1 MGWRLECSRRLD
13 PEEELELRG
22 YREEDRGALVRLGVL
37 AFGGEASYWEEY
49 YDPEKNPMLDPSL
62 VYGIEDDGEP
72 RATVTVLPMEAFVDG
87 EPVEMGGIAA
97 VNAHPAYRRRGYAG
111 KLMRAAIDGMR
122 EREMQLSM
130 LHPFAHAF
138 YRAYGWE
145 LVTEAVKYE
154 LSPTQLPTS
163 AGQRRVRAY
172 GPAGEDLSRM
182 AELFDGWAVTRPC
195 SVRRGEGRWL
205 QYLARKGQEAAVYE
219 GEDGTVEGYLLYK
232 QAEGSG
238 DPPNTLDV
246 SELVA
251 ATPAAREALV
261 SFMGAYDP
269 RMYNVKLS
277 TPRAEPLHPYLPDS
291 HVRARLEPEFM
302 LRLVDVEGALS
313 LLGRAMKE
321 PIVLDVSDDVIPENS
336 GSYTLGDGEV
346 TRGVEAEARVE
357 LDVRR
362 LAQLYAGYLPAGQ
375 LARYGLIEPGSP
387 EALELL
393 DAWFPTGDPYVSV
406 PDHF

>member
-1 MGWRLECSRRLD
+1 M
-13 PEEELELRG
+13 ELRR
-22 YREEDRGALVRLGVL
+22 YREEDRGALVRLAVL
-37 AFGGEASYWEEY
+37 AFGMGTSYWEEY
-49 YDPEKNPMLDPSL
+49 YDPEKNPRLDPSL
-62 VYGIEDDGEP
+62 VYVIEDDGEP

-87 EPVEMGGIAA
+87 EPASMGGIAA

-111 KLMRAAIDGMR
+111 KLMRAAIDAMR
-122 EREMQLSM
+122 ERGMSLSM

-138 YRAYGWE
+138 YRAHGWE
-145 LVTEAVKYE
+145 LATEAIKYE
-154 LSPTQLPTS
+154 LSPTEIPTS
-163 AGQRRVRAY
+163 REQRRVRAY
-172 GPAGEDLSRM
+172 DPARGDLSRM
-182 AELFDGWAVTRPC
+182 DGLFDGWAATRPC
-195 SVRRGEGRWL
+195 AVRRGEGRWL
-205 QYLARKGQEAAVYE
+205 QHLARKNEEAAVYE
-219 GEDGTVEGYLLYK
+219 GEDDAIQGYLLYE
-232 QAEGSG
+232 QSEGSG

-251 ATPAAREALV
+251 VTPVAREALV

-269 RMYNVKLS
+269 RMYTVKLS
-277 TPRAEPLHPYLPDS
+277 TPRGEPLHPYLPDS

-313 LLGRAMKE
+313 LLGRAAE
-321 PIVLDVSDDVIPENS
+321 PLVLEVSDDVIPENS
-336 GSYTLGDGEV
+336 DPYTIGDGGV
-346 TRGVEAEARVE
+346 TRGAEAEARVK

-387 EALELL
+387 GALKILE
-393 DAWFPTGDPYVSV
+393 AWFPMGDPYVSV

>member
-1 MGWRLECSRRLD
+1 M
-13 PEEELELRG
+13 ELRR
-22 YREEDRGALVRLGVL
+22 YCEEDRGALVRLGVL
-37 AFGGEASYWEEY
+37 AFGEGASYWEEY
-49 YDPEKNPMLDPSL
+49 YDPEKNPRLDPSL
-62 VYGIEDDGEP
+62 VYVIEDDGEP
-72 RATVTVLPMEAFVDG
+72 RATATVLPMETFVDG
-87 EPVEMGGIAA
+87 EPAEIGGVAA

-122 EREMQLSM
+122 ERGMSLSM

-145 LVTEAVKYE
+145 LATEAVKYE
-154 LSPTQLPTS
+154 FSPTEIPTS

-172 GPAGEDLSRM
+172 DPAGGDLSRM
-182 AELFDGWAVTRPC
+182 AELFDGWAATRPC
-195 SVRRGEGRWL
+195 AVRRNEGRWL
-205 QYLARKGQEAAVYE
+205 QYLARKDQEAAVYE
-219 GEDGTVEGYLLYK
+219 AEDGTIEGYLLYG
-232 QAEGSG
+232 QSEGSG
-238 DPPNTLDV
+238 DPPSTLDV

-251 ATPAAREALV
+251 STPAAREALV

-269 RMYNVKLS
+269 RRYTVKLS
-277 TPRAEPLHPYLPDS
+277 TPPGEPLHPYLPDS

-302 LRLVDVEGALS
+302 LRLVDVEGALG
-313 LLGRAMKE
+313 LLGRDLKE
-321 PIVLDVSDDVIPENS
+321 KIVLDVSDDVIPENS
-336 GSYTLGDGEV
+336 GSYTLGDGRV
-346 TRGVEAEARVE
+346 TRGAEAAARVA

-387 EALELL
+387 EALRILE
-393 DAWFPTGDPYVSV
+393 AWFPTDDPYVSV